1 VRILVLLL
9 LLAACFGCRSSRRQ
23 GAKRDYLSV
32 NRSSFE
38 FLKDSARRSK
48 SFHRENLKN
57 SLDFKGRRPGNVQ
70 RGKASVKFAVGAVTK
85 GQWSAFKNML
95 RQLGE
100 ERKTGAE
107 RMAAIRFGHLDSG
120 D

>member
-9 LLAACFGCRSSRRQ
+9 LLAACFGCRSSRSQ

-38 FLKDSARRSK
+38 FIKDSARRSK
-48 SFHRENLKN
+48 SFHRANLKN
-57 SLDFKGRRPGNVQ
+57 TLDFKGRRPGNVQ
-70 RGKASVKFAVGAVTK
+70 RGKSSVKFAAGAITY
-85 GQWSAFKNML
+85 GHWTEFKSML
-95 RQLGE
+95 RALGE